1 MKKLTIEYEA
11 FKTTNNYKDKEM
23 DKDNSTN
30 STNSDI
36 NNIRNNSGLKNK
48 DNTEN
53 FNQIFQEIIEKK
65 LRTIENSKK
74 LNTNRKEEQLVVI
87 GLGSG
92 STVSLLVQRLA
103 RLQEEE
109 KEILGFIP
117 TSYQIKIIGEQ
128 SGLRFLDE
136 SKIVDLDLVVD
147 GADQI
152 DEKFNMIK
160 GGGGALLKE
169 KILIQSSKEKI
180 ILADS
185 KKYVPAFDMPIPVEV
200 HPFARF
206 AVSRKLEDIGGNPRI
221 RFLNKGYPYI
231 TENGNIIL
239 DTEFD
244 KIKDEISVL
253 ESKIKNMAGVIEVGL
268 FSNTK
273 NTTYY
278 SISEN
283 GGFSKKIC

>member
-1 MKKLTIEYEA
+1 LTIRHEVC
-11 FKTTNNYKDKEM
+11 KTTNDYKDKER
-23 DKDNSTN
+23 DKDNSAN
-30 STNSDI
+30 SSNNNI
-36 NNIRNNSGLKNK
+36 NNMRNNSGLTSMRNIK
-48 DNTEN
+48 N
-53 FNQIFQEIIEKK
+53 FNQVFQEIIEKK
-65 LRTIENSKK
+65 IKTIENGKK
-74 LNTNRKEEQLVVI
+74 LDYNSKEEQLVVI

-92 STVSLLVQRLA
+92 STVSLLVQRFATLH
-103 RLQEEE
+103 E
-109 KEILGFIP
+109 KDKERLGFIP

-136 SKIVDLDLVVD
+136 SKIIDIDLVVD

-160 GGGGALLKE
+160 GGEGALFKE
-169 KILIQSSKEKI
+169 KILMQSSKEKI

-185 KKYVPAFDMPIPVEV
+185 KKYVPSFTMPIPVEV

-244 KIKDEISVL
+244 KIKDEISIL
-253 ESKIKNMAGVIEVGL
+253 ESKIKNIAGVIEVGL
-268 FSNTK
+268 FSSTK
-273 NTTYY
+273 NSTYY
-278 SISEN
+278 RLEED
-283 GGFSKKIC
+283 GTFSTKKC